1 LIRGRD
7 QQNGRVA
14 KIMPPV
20 VRGSSGLQMKPEGF
34 IASLNESRQMIKK
47 LLIQKKRLNDDRRL
61 YEAILRF

>member
-1 LIRGRD
+1 
-7 QQNGRVA
+7 
-14 KIMPPV
+14 
-20 VRGSSGLQMKPEGF
+20 MKPEGF